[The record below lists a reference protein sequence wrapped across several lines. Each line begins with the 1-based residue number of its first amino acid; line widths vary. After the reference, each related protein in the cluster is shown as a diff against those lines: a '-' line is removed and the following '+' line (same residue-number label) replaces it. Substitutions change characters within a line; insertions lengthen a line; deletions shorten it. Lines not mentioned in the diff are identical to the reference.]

1 MTINNIEGLTGYIQ
15 VMKKIDSIYGR
26 RLDSLKKVLLVTARE
41 MLRDFR
47 NRQYNAKQID
57 SPKRNKPNED
67 TDRNAALA
75 YAAAHQGSTLNP
87 TRGKS
92 WFNRSFRAAR
102 GVFPYVNAT
111 NEEVAIGMLHT
122 MNYGAYLEY
131 AFNRKY
137 AVIEPLVR
145 AYTPKVVQDIKNI
158 FKGDGAP

>member
-1 MTINNIEGLTGYIQ
+1 MAVSNVQGLTGYIQ
-15 VMKKIDSIYGR
+15 VMKKIDSIYGK
-26 RLDSLKKVLLVTARE
+26 RLESLKKVLLVTARE

-47 NRQYNAKQID
+47 NKQYSASQIN

-67 TDRNAALA
+67 TDRNDALA

-102 GVFPYVNAT
+102 GVFPYVNAD
-111 NEEVAIGMLHT
+111 NEEIAIGMLHT

-131 AFNRKY
+131 AYNRKF

-145 AYTPKVVQDIKNI
+145 AYTPKVIQDIKKI
-158 FKGDGAP
+158 FAGDGAP